1 MTYHSRKFLNSK
13 TGIAAIECHAD
24 MASKGCFVTVGISD
38 CNRTVNLDFD
48 FISSSDVP
56 NATVDTASTVWDT
69 GVWDTDVWG
78 ASDIYPFRQWNMASG
93 LGYYG
98 SYRIKTSSA
107 ITDIR
112 YYSTTYVFEPGSV
125 L

>member
-1 MTYHSRKFLNSK
+1 
-13 TGIAAIECHAD
+13 
-24 MASKGCFVTVGISD
+24 MASVSMGSNGNFAYTSLLNV
-38 CNRTVNLDFD
+38 DFD
-48 FISSSDVP
+48 FLSASDAP
-56 NATVDTASTVWDT
+56 NASIDVASANWDVDAWDV
-69 GVWDTDVWG
+69 GVWGTDTI
-78 ASDIYPFRQWNMASG
+78 SPYKRWNLASG